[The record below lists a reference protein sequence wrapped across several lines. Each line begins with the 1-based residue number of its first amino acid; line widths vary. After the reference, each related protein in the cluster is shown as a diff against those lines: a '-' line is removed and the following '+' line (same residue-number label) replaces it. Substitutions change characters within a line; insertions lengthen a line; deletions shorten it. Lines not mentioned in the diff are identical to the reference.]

1 MNCYCSHITIPRG
14 VLEKTNEKS
23 LDILYNLCIKNN
35 LFVRA
40 YKLYPKYR
48 REEDMTDNGKPKYFS
63 LMEQLRSDIMS
74 GAIRPGEKLPSENE
88 LSQKYSLSRHTV
100 RKALGILEQDGYVE
114 AFHGR
119 GTYCSEN
126 MRHIKNSK
134 NIAVVT
140 TYISDYI
147 FPRLIQGMDN
157 VLSES
162 GYSIILKN
170 TANSRQKEAR
180 CLEEL
185 LKKDIDGLIIEPSKS
200 EMICKHRNLYQNLD
214 KFEIPYVFIQGIY
227 SEMRDKPHI
236 LMDDAQGGYLV
247 TKYLLELGHKKI
259 KGFFKADDMQGLER
273 HKGYVKALQESGI
286 AYDPDDVVWFH
297 TEDRKVKPA
306 LMAKEMV
313 QSGQLPDGIVC
324 YNDQI
329 AVQVMEELEKMGDI
343 CLKHNVV
350 IMDDEIHCDFTYPG
364 FKFTSFM
371 TLDEKYH
378 NSLVLYTSPS
388 KTFNVAGLQPANIII
403 KNPELRAAYRKANAA
418 AGYSQGSIMGQVAV
432 KSVYTKGDEWV
443 NELVEY
449 ITGNMNYMRDFVKEN
464 FPKAHFVDP
473 EGTYLTWVDFS
484 GYGFTDEE
492 LEHIMVEEAHLWL
505 DSGKVFGPAT
515 AQFERFNL
523 ACPRAT
529 V

>member
-1 MNCYCSHITIPRG
+1 MKYDFNKIINRNNTKSLKYDFAKERNMPEDLLPLWVADMDFQTSPEIIEALNKAVSHGIYGYSEGKEEYFDAVYNWYNDNFNWQVKKEWLIKTPG
-14 VLEKTNEKS
+14 VVFAIVLAINALTNEGDSVLIQNPVYYPFTEVIIDNNRKLVNNS
-23 LDILYNLCIKNN
+23 L
-35 LFVRA
+35 VR
-40 YKLYPKYR
+40 
-48 REEDMTDNGKPKYFS
+48 NGKKYEIDF
-63 LMEQLRSDIMS
+63 EDF
-74 GAIRPGEKLPSENE
+74 EK
-88 LSQKYSLSRHTV
+88 KIV
-100 RKALGILEQDGYVE
+100 
-114 AFHGR
+114 
-119 GTYCSEN
+119 
-126 MRHIKNSK
+126 
-134 NIAVVT
+134 
-140 TYISDYI
+140 
-147 FPRLIQGMDN
+147 DN
-157 VLSES
+157 NV
-162 GYSIILKN
+162 K
-170 TANSRQKEAR
+170 
-180 CLEEL
+180 
-185 LKKDIDGLIIEPSKS
+185 
-200 EMICKHRNLYQNLD
+200 
-214 KFEIPYVFIQGIY
+214 VFILCN
-227 SEMRDKPHI
+227 PHNPV
-236 LMDDAQGGYLV
+236 GRV
-247 TKYLLELGHKKI
+247 WTK
-259 KGFFKADDMQGLER
+259 
-273 HKGYVKALQESGI
+273 
-286 AYDPDDVVWFH
+286 
-297 TEDRKVKPA
+297 
-306 LMAKEMV
+306 
-313 QSGQLPDGIVC
+313 
-324 YNDQI
+324 
-329 AVQVMEELEKMGDI
+329 EELEKMGDI

-529 V
+529 VVKAMEQLKAALDNHTKWA